1 MYPLLSKCPICGS
14 QLSVVRL
21 HCDHCD
27 TTVEGSF
34 NTVSGPFSQ
43 LNSEQVQFI
52 LTFVR
57 CEGRFNR
64 MEDELNLSYPTIRNR
79 LYEIIRALGFEPGK
93 EEAPVKLTLEER
105 KRILD
110 DLDEGKINLEQ
121 ARRCCR
127 DWKPSYWNLGKE
139 ILLWLLPMNA

>member
-1 MYPLLSKCPICGS
+1 MYPLLSKCPVCASPLIIT
-14 QLSVVRL
+14 RL

-34 NTVSGPFSQ
+34 NAISGPFSQ
-43 LNSEQVQFI
+43 LNAEQVQFI

-93 EEAPVKLTLEER
+93 EETPVKLTLEER

-110 DLDEGKINLEQ
+110 DLDDGKINLEQ
-121 ARRCCR
+121 AR
-127 DWKPSYWNLGKE
+127 K
-139 ILLWLLPMNA
+139 LLQGLEA